1 MIWYYK
7 LYWNYST
14 AERGNLWE
22 EEAEVPLT
30 EEGVIQE
37 DIHLEDAQEEADQ
50 EGTDREAVI
59 PEVWEAAGRE
69 AREED
74 LFHRPDH
81 RDLPED
87 IGDTEGAEDIE
98 EEEAALAT

>member
-1 MIWYYK
+1 MIWCYK

-50 EGTDREAVI
+50 EGTDREAAV
-59 PEVWEAAGRE
+59 PEVWEAAGWE

-74 LFHRPDH
+74 LFHRQDH
-81 RDLPED
+81 QGLPED

>member
-1 MIWYYK
+1 MRIWYYK

-14 AERGNLWE
+14 AERGNLWA
-22 EEAEVPLT
+22 EEAEAPPT
-30 EEGVIQE
+30 AEGVIQE
-37 DIHLEDAQEEADQ
+37 DIHLEDAQGEA
-50 EGTDREAVI
+50 DREAAV